1 MLDYLPLKNIISLHF
16 YKRIIMK
23 LLASIAV
30 ATLLVGCGSTQP
42 SKIDSAKETNKAAS
56 SLNIQGGFNI
66 LANIPYSKESR
77 VDQNVIEE
85 CYLLGEQFSNSE
97 VRYAPKNEI
106 SVTQLAEKPSDDKV
120 FVDLSITD
128 VFSSG
133 NAFIGHRKSATVKGD
148 LYVDGKIVAS
158 ATRTRHSNGGF
169 MGGFKGSCA
178 VLKHTVNTLGNDI
191 GKWLATK
198 K

>member
-1 MLDYLPLKNIISLHF
+1 
-16 YKRIIMK
+16 MK

-77 VDQNVIEE
+77 VDQNVKEE
-85 CYLLGEQFSNSE
+85 CYLLGEQFSNSV
-97 VRYAPKNEI
+97 VRYAPKNKI

-120 FVDLSITD
+120 FVELSITD
-128 VFSSG
+128 AFSSG